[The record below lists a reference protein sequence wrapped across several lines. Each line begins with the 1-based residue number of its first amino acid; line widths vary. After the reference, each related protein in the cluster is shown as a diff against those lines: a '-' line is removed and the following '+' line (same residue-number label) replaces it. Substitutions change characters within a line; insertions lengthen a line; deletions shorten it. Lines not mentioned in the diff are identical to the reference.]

1 MLEQKTPNLWNY
13 TRLLVILLL
22 IAICCSV
29 FWAMIYYFSR
39 FQQPNFP
46 SMWKIDIAVAQI
58 SCACAPTLY
67 CMRRNFLCPYTMY
80 LHCPWPFCTFHF
92 EFLSAVRLGTDSFQQ
107 FNTDHFSTVI
117 TENKK
122 IHNFQSRMDFNI

>member
-58 SCACAPTLY
+58 SCACTPTLLY
-67 CMRRNFLCPYTMY
+67 AQ
-80 LHCPWPFCTFHF
+80 
-92 EFLSAVRLGTDSFQQ
+92 EFLVPIYYVSTLSLTILHLPLWISKCCQTWDRF
-107 FNTDHFSTVI
+107 FSTI
-117 TENKK
+117 QHRSFFHSYYREQKNSQFAKQ
-122 IHNFQSRMDFNI
+122 FGL